1 MATFSNLKSSAVG
14 TTAVTLD
21 TVTEATIITG
31 CNLTNIIGSSAS
43 VSLYVQN
50 GGTSYYILKD
60 RVVEGGKNLEA
71 ITGNKIVLVN
81 GDALKVISS
90 AEDSFDVIVST
101 LDGI

>member
-1 MATFSNLKSSAVG
+1 MATFSNLKSSGVG

-31 CNLTNIIGSSAS
+31 CNLTNTLGSSAS
-43 VSLYVQN
+43 VSLYVDN

-90 AEDSFDVIVST
+90 ADDSFDVIVST